1 MFSGEDN
8 PDSEIVNRD
17 IPDAGYRQLA
27 AFRRCIRKF
36 LHFSEEVARANG
48 VEPQQHQL
56 LLAIKG
62 LPQGARPT
70 IAALSRQLYLRHH
83 STVELV
89 NRLEERGA
97 VKRRQCAEDRREV
110 LVEITRR
117 GEHLLHQ
124 LSVLHWEE
132 LRVSGP
138 ALSEALRAMLHDSV
152 RRARRPA

>member
-1 MFSGEDN
+1 VASGEDD
-8 PDSEIVNRD
+8 PDSEVTNRD

-27 AFRRCIRKF
+27 EFRRCIRKF
-36 LHFSEEVARANG
+36 LHFSEEVARAKG
-48 VEPQQHQL
+48 IEPQQHQL

-62 LPQGARPT
+62 LPEDARPT

-97 VKRRQCAEDRREV
+97 VKRRHSTEDRRQV
-110 LVEITRR
+110 LVEVTRR
-117 GEHLLHQ
+117 GEDLLHQ
-124 LSVLHWEE
+124 LSLLHWEE

-138 ALSEALRAMLHDSV
+138 ALSDALRAVVHPV
-152 RRARRPA
+152 RRGRRPA

>member
-1 MFSGEDN
+1 MGSGE
-8 PDSEIVNRD
+8 IANRD
-17 IPDAGYRQLA
+17 IPEAGYRQLA
-27 AFRRCIRKF
+27 EFRRCIRRF
-36 LHFSEEVARANG
+36 LHFSEEVARAKG
-48 VEPQQHQL
+48 IEPQQHQL

-62 LPQGARPT
+62 LPEGARPT

-97 VKRRQCAEDRREV
+97 VKRRHSTEDRRQV

-117 GEHLLHQ
+117 GEDLLRQ
-124 LSVLHWEE
+124 LSLLHWEE

-138 ALSEALRAMLHDSV
+138 ALSEALRAVV
-152 RRARRPA
+152 RHSIRQGRRPA

>member
-1 MFSGEDN
+1 MISGEDN
-8 PDSEIVNRD
+8 PDSEVAGRN
-17 IPDAGYRQLA
+17 IPEAGYRQLA
-27 AFRRCIRKF
+27 EFRRCIRKF
-36 LHFSEEVARANG
+36 LRFSEEAARAKG
-48 VEPQQHQL
+48 IEPHQHQL

-62 LPQGARPT
+62 LPRGARPT

-97 VKRRQCAEDRREV
+97 VKRRHCTEDRREV
-110 LVEITRR
+110 LVEITQR
-117 GEHLLHQ
+117 GEDLLRQ

-138 ALSEALRAMLHDSV
+138 ALSEALWTVVHDAV
-152 RRARRPA
+152 QGRRQA

>member
-1 MFSGEDN
+1 MASEEDN
-8 PDSEIVNRD
+8 PDWELGSRD
-17 IPDAGYRQLA
+17 IPEAGYRQLA
-27 AFRRCIRKF
+27 EFRRCIRKF
-36 LHFSEEVARANG
+36 LQFSEEVARAKG
-48 VEPQQHQL
+48 IEPQQHQL

-97 VKRRQCAEDRREV
+97 VKRRHSTQDRRQV

-117 GEHLLHQ
+117 GEDLLHQ
-124 LSVLHWEE
+124 LSLLHWEE

-138 ALSEALRAMLHDSV
+138 ALSEALRAVVHPLGHG
-152 RRARRPA
+152 RKPA

>member
-1 MFSGEDN
+1 VAWGEDN
-8 PDSEIVNRD
+8 PDSDLAKRD

-27 AFRRCIRKF
+27 EFRRCIRKF
-36 LHFSEEVARANG
+36 LHFSEEVARAKG
-48 VEPQQHQL
+48 IEPQQHQL

-62 LPQGARPT
+62 LPKDTRPT

-97 VKRRQCAEDRREV
+97 VARRHSTEDRRQV

-117 GEHLLHQ
+117 GEDLLHQ
-124 LSVLHWEE
+124 LSLLHWEE

-138 ALSEALRAMLHDSV
+138 ALSEALRAVVHPV
-152 RRARRPA
+152 RQGRRPA

>member
-1 MFSGEDN
+1 MASGKDN
-8 PDSEIVNRD
+8 PDSQAASGD

-27 AFRRCIRKF
+27 DFRRCIRKF
-36 LHFSEEVARANG
+36 LHFSEELARGNG
-48 VEPQQHQL
+48 IEPQQHQL

-62 LPQGARPT
+62 LPGDARPT

-97 VKRRQCAEDRREV
+97 VRRRQGTEDRREV
-110 LVEITRR
+110 LVEITQR
-117 GEHLLHQ
+117 GEDLLRQ

-138 ALSEALRAMLHDSV
+138 ALSEALRAVLHNSV